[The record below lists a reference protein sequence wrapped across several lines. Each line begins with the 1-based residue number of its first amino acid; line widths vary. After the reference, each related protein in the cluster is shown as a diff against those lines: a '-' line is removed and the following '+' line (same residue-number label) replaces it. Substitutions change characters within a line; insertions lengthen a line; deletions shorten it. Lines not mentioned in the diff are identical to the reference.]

1 MELVSDGL
9 RGFTIRF
16 AQVSISALNVGAFTP
31 LIRSSFRTS
40 APDTFRAVPKNN
52 KQPKQIEKNVTTQRT
67 KISKIKQV
75 LGRLVG
81 RMGKGNRGL
90 GKKGG
95 DSELFL
101 ISVTRGYSEK
111 LSQSTMK
118 AFSLPTVQLDI
129 QHTPFI
135 RLEVSTKQLIRL
147 SGHGTRGV
155 FKSNLANMSDAYL
168 RGAAKN
174 SPLPGQTN
182 YNKRLRTL

>member
-1 MELVSDGL
+1 
-9 RGFTIRF
+9 
-16 AQVSISALNVGAFTP
+16 
-31 LIRSSFRTS
+31 
-40 APDTFRAVPKNN
+40 
-52 KQPKQIEKNVTTQRT
+52 
-67 KISKIKQV
+67 
-75 LGRLVG
+75 
-81 RMGKGNRGL
+81 MGKGNRGL

-168 RGAAKN
+168 RGAAKKL
-174 SPLPGQTN
+174 SFA
-182 YNKRLRTL
+182 RTDKL